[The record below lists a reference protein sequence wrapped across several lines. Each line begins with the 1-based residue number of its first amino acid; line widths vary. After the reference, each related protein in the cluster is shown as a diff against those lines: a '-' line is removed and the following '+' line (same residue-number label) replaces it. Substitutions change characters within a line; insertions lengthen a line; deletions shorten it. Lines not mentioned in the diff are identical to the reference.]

1 MLMFKL
7 KRRIKR
13 ENGINFLI
21 MIYVADKHVVQEC
34 GEWEMRVTTK
44 YSHSKISSRKQHIL
58 EKLF

>member
-1 MLMFKL
+1 
-7 KRRIKR
+7 
-13 ENGINFLI
+13 